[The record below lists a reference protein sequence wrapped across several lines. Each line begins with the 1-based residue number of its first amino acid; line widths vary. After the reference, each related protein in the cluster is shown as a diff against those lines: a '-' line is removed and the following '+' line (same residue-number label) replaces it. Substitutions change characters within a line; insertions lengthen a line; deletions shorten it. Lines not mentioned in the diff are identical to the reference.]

1 MEALSPDKPPLCNIR
16 LLDFQFQAN
25 HEHASR
31 GIQGILAVGGVDAA
45 VHLVKDVVNTDTRLQ
60 IQVLQAIKRVPGID
74 VPDAVITCAL
84 DGVDSEVLEG
94 WIGVKVCREMIRH
107 LEEAIC
113 HYEDLYKD

>member
-1 MEALSPDKPPLCNIR
+1 MAELKERPS
-16 LLDFQFQAN
+16 
-25 HEHASR
+25 
-31 GIQGILAVGGVDAA
+31 
-45 VHLVKDVVNTDTRLQ
+45 
-60 IQVLQAIKRVPGID
+60 QVLDGFVNLKMEEIWDKTDDARAESVSLVRDALHDEAHWIPKAGID
-74 VPDAVITCAL
+74 VPDAEITCAL